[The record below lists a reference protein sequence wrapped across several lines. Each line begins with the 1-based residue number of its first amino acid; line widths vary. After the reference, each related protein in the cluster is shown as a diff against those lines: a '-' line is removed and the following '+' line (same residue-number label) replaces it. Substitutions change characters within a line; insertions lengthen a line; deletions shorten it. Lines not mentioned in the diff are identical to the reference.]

1 MTSGQAVVVGVGLAL
16 ILVIVVAVAAFVWR
30 QVLVRRRTPEEQY
43 RRAVKDVQRVQADLK
58 RGRLRDGQ
66 PDKGPDPSGVGGMF

>member
-16 ILVIVVAVAAFVWR
+16 ILVAVAVAAFVWR
-30 QVLVRRRTPEEQY
+30 QVLDRRRTSEQRY
-43 RRAVKDVQRVQADLK
+43 RRAAKDVRRIQADLK

-66 PDKGPDPSGVGGMF
+66 PDKGPDPSGVGGIF